1 MSGIN
6 SIVGL
11 NKVDLDYRPEI
22 KNPTDKKDTGKVE
35 NGANDNIINANVNVE
50 PAQEEIPPKK
60 GEGRSVL
67 QQLDVLLLNAANRS
81 IAEDSAQKT
90 RAMGKTLQE
99 LGVITKDEANN
110 IATLSTVASGMLAAL
125 DKYTGAEIAGDA
137 AKDAVKAAIDAQDD
151 LSQALYALKNRLY
164 KSDYVDC
171 DTMDRF
177 TELIF
182 QCDRRET
189 EINSIVLRMREIV
202 QGNVVEGAKD
212 DPKTKALL
220 NAKFMDLM
228 PREALLMHGTADSIA
243 QMRKALDGQMRPLAE
258 KLDAF
263 AADHSKN
270 LTAADIV
277 ELESSL
283 ATMKSAIAN
292 VRSNGVEVDGSKIG
306 VDNSILREME
316 NVLGEVSTK
325 IADAKKHCVKIMRDA
340 FIDDTKETL
349 LPKGVPMPAHDA
361 ESPFGKYVDVVN
373 RFTGLLRDHA
383 DGKLTEEA
391 LHDGVDDLN
400 NDLGKVSL
408 NASTLQQLGYSKEVA
423 ARMVDAIT
431 RLELFAT
438 QFLQLVKSTAQFA
451 SGGPDS
457 MVTAGDI
464 RRMMLG
470 ELSVSSVV
478 EARARGF
485 KASDVNTKA
494 DDANIVDSKP
504 LGTGLT
510 GSTYL
515 LTTKS
520 GEKLVF
526 KPELDSCVGLNR
538 MALGQNGS
546 YSYSQTAVNLN
557 FATYETAKFF
567 GFEDMVVKYSVG
579 SHNGQFGFF
588 MEMAPG
594 FSGEEFVDAE
604 KDSADS
610 VSPANIKTEIADQA
624 ERDRVKGCI
633 AQKLNRL
640 QWLDVITGQGDR
652 HWNNYFLNI
661 DKNTHQ
667 VTLKAIDNDAS
678 FSNDR
683 IGVQKFK
690 FSVSKSRHFKNAMK
704 KICQI
709 VHGENRW
716 KAEYSKCMNSKAITQ
731 DRRTGVITVDMAK
744 VNRQTR
750 EIGIALSALVNSQT
764 IARPDAIDKAFYDK
778 LMELDKNP
786 GLKEDYLATV
796 APRLSGEA
804 LKAARLRLDDAIEYA
819 KQLNDNDMV
828 FDDTA
833 WQTPAK
839 LKSLIGIKSTV
850 TVYAS
855 DGGSSKLGDNTPY
868 VTDFLIRT
876 CPSYYKRDYM
886 NFLFAEKAKA

>member
-1 MSGIN
+1 
-6 SIVGL
+6 
-11 NKVDLDYRPEI
+11 
-22 KNPTDKKDTGKVE
+22 
-35 NGANDNIINANVNVE
+35 
-50 PAQEEIPPKK
+50 
-60 GEGRSVL
+60 
-67 QQLDVLLLNAANRS
+67 
-81 IAEDSAQKT
+81 
-90 RAMGKTLQE
+90 
-99 LGVITKDEANN
+99 
-110 IATLSTVASGMLAAL
+110 
-125 DKYTGAEIAGDA
+125 
-137 AKDAVKAAIDAQDD
+137 
-151 LSQALYALKNRLY
+151 
-164 KSDYVDC
+164 
-171 DTMDRF
+171 
-177 TELIF
+177 
-182 QCDRRET
+182 
-189 EINSIVLRMREIV
+189 
-202 QGNVVEGAKD
+202 
-212 DPKTKALL
+212 
-220 NAKFMDLM
+220 
-228 PREALLMHGTADSIA
+228 MHD
-243 QMRKALDGQMRPLAE
+243 
-258 KLDAF
+258 
-263 AADHSKN
+263 
-270 LTAADIV
+270 
-277 ELESSL
+277 
-283 ATMKSAIAN
+283 
-292 VRSNGVEVDGSKIG
+292 EVDG
-306 VDNSILREME
+306 
-316 NVLGEVSTK
+316 
-325 IADAKKHCVKIMRDA
+325 
-340 FIDDTKETL
+340 
-349 LPKGVPMPAHDA
+349 
-361 ESPFGKYVDVVN
+361 
-373 RFTGLLRDHA
+373 
-383 DGKLTEEA
+383 
-391 LHDGVDDLN
+391 LN

-408 NASTLQQLGYSKEVA
+408 KASTLQLLGYGKEVA

-438 QFLQLVKSTAQFA
+438 QFLQLMKSTAQFA
-451 SGGPDS
+451 SGGPDP

-494 DDANIVDSKP
+494 DDSNIVDSKP

-604 KDSADS
+604 KGSADS
-610 VSPANIKTEIADQA
+610 VSPANIKTEIADPA

-652 HWNNYFLNI
+652 HWNNYFLSI
-661 DKNTHQ
+661 DKNTHE

-690 FSVSKSRHFKNAMK
+690 FSVSKSRNFKNAMK

-709 VHGENRW
+709 VYGENRW

-750 EIGIALSALVNSQT
+750 EIGIALSALVGSQT
-764 IARPDAIDKAFYDK
+764 IAHPDAIDKAFYDK
-778 LMELDKNP
+778 LMELDKKP

-819 KQLNDNDMV
+819 KYLGDNDMV

-839 LKSLIGIKSTV
+839 LKPLTGIKSTV

-855 DGGSSKLGDNTPY
+855 DGGSAKLGDNTPY

-886 NFLFAEKAKA
+886 NFLFAEKNNA